1 MKQSIS
7 MGWKE
12 AMSFETTLN
21 GHKIILDADEAVGGT
36 DKGPRPKALL
46 LVSLAGCTAMDVI
59 SILGKMRV
67 QPEAFRIET
76 DGELT
81 EEHPKYYHKL
91 HLRYVFKGKDL
102 PVDKLEKAV
111 SLSQERYCGVSA
123 MLSKAATITHEIV
136 IES

>member
-1 MKQSIS
+1 
-7 MGWKE
+7 
-12 AMSFETTLN
+12 
-21 GHKIILDADEAVGGT
+21 VGGT

>member
-67 QPEAFRIET
+67 QPEAFRVET

-102 PVDKLEKAV
+102 PMDKLEKAV

>member
-1 MKQSIS
+1 

-67 QPEAFRIET
+67 QPEAFRVET

>member
-12 AMSFETTLN
+12 AMLFETTLY
-21 GHKIILDADEAVGGT
+21 GHKIILDADEAVGGK
-36 DKGPRPKALL
+36 DKAPRPKALL

-67 QPEAFRIET
+67 QPEAFRVET

-81 EEHPKYYHKL
+81 EEHPKYYHKM

-102 PVDKLEKAV
+102 PMDKLEKAV